1 MKRTIILTLLLTC
14 ISFGTKAQTYTVF
27 YLKGEVK
34 CKQNGKTTVL
44 EEKQQVAA
52 NATFIL
58 EKDMA
63 LILKDE
69 ANYRLPVIKGP
80 CNGQLTK
87 LVKKE
92 KASVLERSA
101 EFFNHIAG
109 KSRNEVKEEADRMRQ
124 MGSISRKPIVGASPE
139 EEREAMKRDMERM
152 KMMQAV
158 MEVENDVEKIIEEL
172 EN

>member
-1 MKRTIILTLLLTC
+1 MKRTIFMTLLLTFM
-14 ISFGTKAQTYTVF
+14 SLGLKAQNYTVF

-44 EEKQQVAA
+44 QEKQQVAA

-58 EKDMA
+58 DKDMA

-69 ANYRLPVIKGP
+69 NNYRLPVIKGP
-80 CNGQLTK
+80 CSGQLPK

-92 KASVLERSA
+92 KATVLERSA
-101 EFFNHIAG
+101 EYFSHLTG
-109 KSRNEVKEEADRMRQ
+109 KSRNEVKNEADRMRQ
-124 MGSISRKPIVGASPE
+124 MGSISRKPVPGEPRTNVQPTVSHDEIELMKTSDDI
-139 EEREAMKRDMERM
+139 ER
-152 KMMQAV
+152 
-158 MEVENDVEKIIEEL
+158 IIKEL

>member
-1 MKRTIILTLLLTC
+1 MKRTIFLTLLLTC
-14 ISFGTKAQTYTVF
+14 ISLGTKAQTYTVF
-27 YLKGEVK
+27 YLKGDVK

-44 EEKQQVAA
+44 QEKQQVAA

-80 CNGQLTK
+80 CSGQLTK

-92 KASVLERSA
+92 KATVLERSA
-101 EFFNHIAG
+101 EFFSHITG
-109 KSRNEVKEEADRMRQ
+109 KSRSDVKEEADNMRQ
-124 MGSISRKPIVGASPE
+124 MGSISRKPVVGQSPE
-139 EEREAMKRDMERM
+139 AEREAMNREMEWM
-152 KMMQAV
+152 KMMQ
-158 MEVENDVEKIIEEL
+158 ELLDVEKDVEKIIEEL

>member
-1 MKRTIILTLLLTC
+1 MKRTIFLTLLLTC
-14 ISFGTKAQTYTVF
+14 ISLGIEAQTYTVF
-27 YLKGEVK
+27 YLKGDVK
-34 CKQNGKTTVL
+34 CKHKGKITL
-44 EEKQQVAA
+44 LQEKQQVPA

-80 CNGQLTK
+80 CSGQLTK

-92 KASVLERSA
+92 KATVLERSA
-101 EFFNHIAG
+101 EFFSHISG
-109 KSRNEVKEEADRMRQ
+109 KSRSEVKSEADRMRQ
-124 MGSISRKPIVGASPE
+124 MGSISRQPIIGETPPTVPPTPNITPE
-139 EEREAMKRDMERM
+139 EIELMRTSDEIER
-152 KMMQAV
+152 
-158 MEVENDVEKIIEEL
+158 IIEEL